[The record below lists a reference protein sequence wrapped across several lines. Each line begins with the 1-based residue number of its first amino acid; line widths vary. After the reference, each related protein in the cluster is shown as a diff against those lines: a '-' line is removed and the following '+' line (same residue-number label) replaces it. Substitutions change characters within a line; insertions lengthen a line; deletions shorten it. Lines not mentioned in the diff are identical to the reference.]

1 MSEYNDYAER
11 IGGYKS
17 IYERLAV
24 TETQSSVAKRVNS
37 PQHENRSFDGST
49 SSRSHFNFRSS
60 SPSPSHRSIQPS
72 ISSASS
78 SRMIV
83 SPKIFD
89 RLAATE
95 TYASAKMKG
104 KIKEQR
110 RRSSSATPRKT
121 SMAFFERLAY
131 TETFASAQMKGLIDA
146 AAKREERSSSRTRS
160 VKSMRSEARGESF
173 WDRMSKTETYAS
185 LTLKGNMNPSS
196 KPQAHLLD
204 LRASPRHF
212 TSSSNSVKSAVSPSS
227 RSISGNSRRGGV
239 VSSNFF
245 DRLSKAETV
254 SSIQK
259 RRNPGSNSYGQ
270 RTKTPDSARMYH
282 NSNRSISSAD
292 KKLPPSSAK
301 AARKPLYYG
310 TSNSSVVSSQHSPR
324 STRTMSPSARS
335 VGTAR
340 SATAKSVATTRSV
353 TTSRSLGN
361 TTIETFKS
369 NNSMKSSYST
379 PYDAYGSSVPVSEN
393 VSSLP
398 SPYPSYLNTSTA
410 ATQQRRLPPPSPKT
424 MLSVMSSKPLIRDKS
439 SSPRALSV
447 RQNPSRFTST
457 NPVTRVASKAKTTPV
472 APAPKP
478 NPPPRPV
485 LKFDDDDDELS
496 FGSEGSDEAS
506 LGPSSIS
513 KAPQDAGSVASK
525 SMASKKSTNSAIA
538 ELTAT
543 TEAEMAS
550 VSLKQSVTEDSYAVH
565 DDDENGH
572 SRETSVSQAASE
584 YDEDGTGNLVDC
596 KSMDSVQQRSE
607 VNTDEY
613 CDSIERQSVDENE
626 EEGEE
631 DHASADGHVI
641 EEHSES
647 KSTSN
652 PRIAVVHES
661 DDELSFGSDDGED
674 DWMNGQKSGEGKG
687 VESKDTIDDVAETV
701 LNYDDE
707 YEAKGSNVNDDMEP
721 EQSVDSLGNRESTDY
736 DDRPSESMQDEEVEE
751 YEEEEDEE
759 EGEETSYKSDAHR
772 KMTPEA
778 SDEIQVTDE
787 DGTEK
792 THLYAEAKEK
802 MPVDYEEESESH
814 GNSVHDEE
822 IDEHSINEDDLVHA
836 EYDNEDDLDYGES
849 DNDDAYHLD
858 AQQIEEEYDE
868 EDDLEQMDSL
878 DLILDATKSKDSKHE
893 YEARLIDEEGEFDD
907 KIVNGA
913 QESSCKYKILKTEK
927 YHPEY
932 GVQEIFPDD
941 LYLKETLECFER
953 GEISNEEIAVLIIE
967 ALFERDF
974 SHGEHWEIDDGIA
987 RELDEDEGG
996 GGDLEGRAFAV
1007 KRQARLDW
1015 NDLYSVAASK
1025 GNIVIVPDKNEI
1037 RVENYSYFVAG

>member
-1 MSEYNDYAER
+1 MRVEIIMSEYNDYTER

-49 SSRSHFNFRSS
+49 SSRSHFNFRSA

-72 ISSASS
+72 MSSASS

-160 VKSMRSEARGESF
+160 VKSTRSEARGESF

-227 RSISGNSRRGGV
+227 RSISGNGRRGGV

-335 VGTAR
+335 AGTAR

-369 NNSMKSSYST
+369 SSSMKSSYST

-393 VSSLP
+393 VSSSP
-398 SPYPSYLNTSTA
+398 SPYPSYLSTSTA

-447 RQNPSRFTST
+447 RQNPSPFTST
-457 NPVTRVASKAKTTPV
+457 RPVTRAASKAKTTPV

-478 NPPPRPV
+478 TPPPRPV

-525 SMASKKSTNSAIA
+525 SLASKKSTNSAIA

-550 VSLKQSVTEDSYAVH
+550 VSLKQSVTEDSNAVH
-565 DDDENGH
+565 DDDINEHG
-572 SRETSVSQAASE
+572 RETSVSEAASE
-584 YDEDGTGNLVDC
+584 YDEDGTGNLVDY
-596 KSMDSVQQRSE
+596 KSMDSVEKESE

-613 CDSIERQSVDENE
+613 CDSIERQSVDENDD
-626 EEGEE
+626 EGNE

-687 VESKDTIDDVAETV
+687 VESKDTIDDVAETA

-707 YEAKGSNVNDDMEP
+707 YEAEESNVNDDMEP
-721 EQSVDSLGNRESTDY
+721 DY
-736 DDRPSESMQDEEVEE
+736 DDRPSESMQHEEV
-751 YEEEEDEE
+751 EEDEE
-759 EGEETSYKSDAHR
+759 EEDREEAVDEEEETSNANM

-778 SDEIQVTDE
+778 SDEMQVTGKD
-787 DGTEK
+787 DTEK
-792 THLYAEAKEK
+792 THCYAEAEEEL
-802 MPVDYEEESESH
+802 PVDYEEESESH

-822 IDEHSINEDDLVHA
+822 IDEHSVDEEDVDHA

-849 DNDDAYHLD
+849 DKEDEDCLD